1 MKYLNTITKYIEIAM
16 FYLGYILCLIGII
29 RFLIPFSEQIFV
41 YFFKDGYSYLFK
53 DYVDAM
59 FQSLIVSAI
68 GVYIVTSLKKVIKQE
83 K

>member
-29 RFLIPFSEQIFV
+29 RFLITFSEQIFV
-41 YFFKDGYSYLFK
+41 YFFKDGYLLK
-53 DYVDAM
+53 IYVDDM
-59 FQSLIVSAI
+59 FQSIIVSAI
-68 GVYIVTSLKKVIKQE
+68 GVYIVTSLKKVIKQD